1 MPKDRV
7 KLDYNNL
14 IKSICDIL
22 SKSGSISVI
31 QKRFGIGIGLNL
43 LTQNLQKIA
52 ERVIELK
59 DDVLLEILLDMD
71 VIKRS
76 KQEVGNS
83 EDSN

>member
-22 SKSGSISVI
+22 SKSASVSVR
-31 QKRFGIGIGLNL
+31 QNRFGIGIGLNL

-52 ERVIELK
+52 ERAIELE

-71 VIKRS
+71 VIKRIE
-76 KQEVGNS
+76 QEVRDENS
-83 EDSN
+83 

>member
-1 MPKDRV
+1 MATNRA

-22 SKSGSISVI
+22 NKSRSRTVRENS
-31 QKRFGIGIGLNL
+31 FGIGVGLKL
-43 LTQNLQKIA
+43 LTQNLTKIA
-52 ERVIELK
+52 ERAIELK

-76 KQEVGNS
+76 KQEICKN
-83 EDSN
+83 E

>member
-1 MPKDRV
+1 MAKDRV

-22 SKSGSISVI
+22 SKSGSVSVR
-31 QKRFGIGIGLNL
+31 QNRFGIGIGLNL
-43 LTQNLQKIA
+43 LTENLQKIA
-52 ERVIELK
+52 ERAIELK

-76 KQEVGNS
+76 KQEVRDENS
-83 EDSN
+83 

>member
-1 MPKDRV
+1 MATNRA

-22 SKSGSISVI
+22 SKSGSVSVRQNGVEI
-31 QKRFGIGIGLNL
+31 RTGLNL
-43 LTQNLQKIA
+43 LTQYLQKIA
-52 ERVIELK
+52 ERAIELK

-76 KQEVGNS
+76 EQEVRDENS
-83 EDSN
+83 

>member
-1 MPKDRV
+1 MAKDRV

-22 SKSGSISVI
+22 LRSRSKTVRQNS
-31 QKRFGIGIGLNL
+31 FGIGVGLNL
-43 LTQNLQKIA
+43 LTEKLQKIA
-52 ERVIELK
+52 ERAIDLK

-76 KQEVGNS
+76 KQEVRDENS
-83 EDSN
+83 

>member
-1 MPKDRV
+1 MAKHRA

-22 SKSGSISVI
+22 SKSGSVSVRQNGAEI
-31 QKRFGIGIGLNL
+31 KTGLDL
-43 LTQNLQKIA
+43 LTEKLQKIA

-71 VIKRS
+71 VIKRIE
-76 KQEVGNS
+76 QEVGNS